1 MIEQAIKE
9 SMKLSNSPQKKV
21 DVPDVQVDIQEEL
34 PYDDEELK

>member
-9 SMKLSNSPQKKV
+9 SMELSNSPQKQEPVV
-21 DVPDVQVDIQEEL
+21 DVQEEL